1 MEEEIVIIV
10 TRKQAKA
17 LAPSEAAALVE
28 TSEGLVRQFR
38 GPDRFKKA
46 LKFLRA
52 IEVVTE

>member
-1 MEEEIVIIV
+1 VEEEIVIIV

-17 LAPSEAAALVE
+17 LGLPEAAALVE
-28 TSEGLVRQFR
+28 TSQGLVRQFR